1 MIAQHMMALFW
12 GVCLMTLGWMTY
24 AEASVPENLEK
35 SIDELK
41 AYYIRNDPELY
52 NAHPVFLRV
61 LNNLKN
67 KFEESEQNLLMSII
81 MDTYSRIFTRMQ
93 NESLDEATK
102 DRLAH
107 VQQHLKKL
115 QENYFPG
122 KSAELKTYAETL
134 WAIKEDDPI
143 VQSKALFEFKRV
155 YREAT
160 QLKNKDRRRRQAKSI
175 RPKASGGRSPSRS

>member
-1 MIAQHMMALFW
+1 MIAQHTMAFVW

-24 AEASVPENLEK
+24 AEASVPENLDK
-35 SIDELK
+35 NIDELK
-41 AYYIRNDPELY
+41 AYYIKDDREIH

-61 LNNLKN
+61 LKDLK
-67 KFEESEQNLLMSII
+67 ESEQNLLMSII

-107 VQQHLKKL
+107 VQEHLKKL
-115 QENYFPG
+115 QDNYFPG

-134 WAIKEDDPI
+134 WAIKENDPVI
-143 VQSKALFEFKRV
+143 QRKALFELKRV

-160 QLKNKDRRRRQAKSI
+160 QMRNLKNKDRRRRQAKSI
-175 RPKASGGRSPSRS
+175 RRQKS

>member
-1 MIAQHMMALFW
+1 MIAQHMMAFVW

-24 AEASVPENLEK
+24 AEASVPENLDK

-41 AYYIRNDPELY
+41 AYYIKDDREIH

-61 LNNLKN
+61 LKDLK
-67 KFEESEQNLLMSII
+67 ESEQNLLMSII

-107 VQQHLKKL
+107 VQEHLKNL

-134 WAIKEDDPI
+134 WAIKENDPI
-143 VQSKALFEFKRV
+143 IQRKALFELKRV

-160 QLKNKDRRRRQAKSI
+160 QMRNLKNKDRRRRQAKSI
-175 RPKASGGRSPSRS
+175 RRQKS